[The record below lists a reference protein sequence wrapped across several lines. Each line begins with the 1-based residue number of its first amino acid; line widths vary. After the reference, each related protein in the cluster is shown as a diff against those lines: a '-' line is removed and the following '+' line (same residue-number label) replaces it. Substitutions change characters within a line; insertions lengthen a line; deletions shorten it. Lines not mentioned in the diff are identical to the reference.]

1 MGLETCSVTL
11 REEHR
16 LRVFGRKVFVRNKDE
31 VIARWRNSLVEVLHD
46 LYASP
51 DIIPFLRSRST

>member
-16 LRVFGRKVFVRNKDE
+16 LRVFGRKVFVSKKVE
-31 VIARWRNSLVEVLHD
+31 VTARWRNSLVEVLYD

-51 DIIPFLRSRST
+51 DIIPVLRSRST